1 MNRKN
6 REIIEKLVL
15 EEGIQTI
22 DLEQVGYIKPEVLG
36 LIPDEIAL
44 RYKLIPIA
52 QEEDSIAIATSNPF
66 DLDVLDTVYSLS
78 HAEPKIYFA
87 PADEVEKFLSKLY
100 MKHDVFTELGDEVAE
115 GGDADDPYSVSAL
128 EESEDEAPAIR
139 IVDSILLNAIQER
152 ASDIHIEPQ
161 EDRLNIFY
169 RIDGVLREAGA
180 YPRRYFN
187 GVVSRIKILSSLDI
201 AEKRLPQDGRS
212 KIKIFGRDIDIRVST
227 LPTITGEKV
236 VLRILDRDLHSLNI
250 ADLGLEPKLQ
260 ELFKQSLQAPHGMIL
275 VTGPTGSGKTTTLY
289 SALNYVNAKEK
300 NIITVEDPVEYR
312 LKGINQVQA
321 HAEIGLTFSA
331 GLRSILR
338 QDPDIIMVGEIRDQE
353 TAEIALRASLTGH
366 LVFSTLHTN
375 SSIATIMRLIDMG
388 IDAFLICSSVH
399 LIVAQ
404 RLVRRICLHCSDETE
419 PEPHLLAR
427 FEKDGDLLQNA
438 TFYQG
443 RGCPNCSGT
452 GYWGR
457 VAVFELLPLTNR
469 LRSLIMDNA
478 NMEEIRS
485 QALED
490 GMETLQRNGLKKVI
504 NGMTTLEEVM
514 RISSDSF

>member
-1 MNRKN
+1 MAQEKK
-6 REIIEKLVL
+6 EIIEKLVA
-15 EEGIQTI
+15 EEGVETV
-22 DLEQVGYIKPEVLG
+22 DLGQIGYIEPEIIS

-44 RYKLIPIA
+44 RYKLIPFGN
-52 QEEDSIAIATSNPF
+52 EDGRLSIATANPF
-66 DLDVLDTVYSLS
+66 DLDVIDTVQSLS
-78 HAEPKIYFA
+78 HDPPRLYFS
-87 PADEVEKFLSKLY
+87 PEEEIEKFLSKLY
-100 MKHDVFTELGDEVAE
+100 MKHEVFSDPGDELSEAGEV
-115 GGDADDPYSVSAL
+115 DDPYSVSAL
-128 EESEDEAPAIR
+128 EDSEDEAPAIR

-161 EDRLNIFY
+161 EEQLFIFF

-180 YPRRYFN
+180 YPRKYFN

-201 AEKRLPQDGRS
+201 AERRLPQDGRS

-250 ADLGLEPKLQ
+250 ADLGLEPELQ
-260 ELFKQSLQAPHGMIL
+260 ELFKKSLQAPHGMIL

-289 SALNYVNAKEK
+289 SALNFVNAKEK

-375 SSIATIMRLIDMG
+375 SSIDTIMRLIDMG

-404 RLVRRICLHCSDETE
+404 RLVRRICLHCSEE
-419 PEPHLLAR
+419 YQPENALLAKFHHDR
-427 FEKDGDLLQNA
+427 DLLEKASFQH
-438 TFYQG
+438 G

-457 VAVFELLPLTNR
+457 VAVFELLPLTAR
-469 LRSLIMDNA
+469 LRTLIMDNA
-478 NMEEIRS
+478 NMEEVRA
-485 QALED
+485 QALAD
-490 GMETLQRNGLKKVI
+490 GMETLQRNGLKKAVM
-504 NGMTTLEEVM
+504 GMTTLEEIM
-514 RISSDSF
+514 RISAESF